1 MLVAL
6 LLRWPLGRADNFML
20 HTPRQIALLDEMK
33 KLIQVFSARA
43 PDRSTLDELHE
54 MIGDGRAWRKAND
67 LYLRI
72 RHKTLAAEK
81 SKDEI
86 ASSQYFFEE
95 ACAKTLH
102 NMCGESAPFDADSP
116 YWVVPN
122 ALSLARRMG
131 IAESEITRIVGD

>member
-1 MLVAL
+1 
-6 LLRWPLGRADNFML
+6 
-20 HTPRQIALLDEMK
+20 
-33 KLIQVFSARA
+33 
-43 PDRSTLDELHE
+43 

-81 SKDEI
+81 SRDEL
-86 ASSQYFFEE
+86 ASSQYVFEE

-116 YWVVPN
+116 YWIVPS
-122 ALSLARRMG
+122 ALSLARCMG
-131 IAESEITRIVGD
+131 IAESEIVKIVTG